1 MQRNGNMKFGLIGN
15 KLKKSYSKII
25 HDDLSNNTYELWNLK
40 NNEFVNFIT
49 QKNFDGINVTIPFKE
64 KVIPFLDFIDEE
76 AKVIGCVNTIKKE
89 NNKLYGYNTDAFG
102 FTSLLDYFNID
113 VKGKNILI
121 LGTGATSKTVNYVL
135 SKRNVNK
142 ITFVSRSHKA
152 SSVTYTEAIS
162 LTDTNIIINTTPYG
176 MNPNLEKNSLLS
188 LNSFSNLETVIDVI
202 YNPLRTPLLIEAK
215 EKGCKAYSGLYM
227 LVAQAI
233 KSHEIF
239 TNHIFNKDIIAKL
252 YKSLLLR
259 ECNIV
264 FIGMPSCGKS
274 TASKAIS
281 KILCKERI
289 DIDEEI
295 EQQYDLSICEIFN
308 SKGEEY
314 FRKLETSIIKNIF
327 NLNGKIISLGGGS
340 LLTKEN
346 VPFILRNSLLI
357 FLDRDLSLLKANQ
370 NAIKSRPLLKDNNS
384 FDTLFKERYPLYLKY
399 ADIVIK
405 NNGSHHDTK
414 KLILEKL
421 L

>member
-1 MQRNGNMKFGLIGN
+1 MKFGLIGN

-25 HDDLSNNTYELWNLK
+25 HEELSTNTYELWNLK
-40 NNEFVNFIT
+40 SDEFTNFIT
-49 QKNFDGINVTIPFKE
+49 QKKFDGINVTIPYKE
-64 KVIPFLDFIDEE
+64 KVIPFLDYIDDE
-76 AKVIGCVNTIKKE
+76 AKAIGCINTIKKV
-89 NNKLYGYNTDAFG
+89 NGKLYGYNTDAFG
-102 FTSLLDYFNID
+102 FSSLLDYFNVD
-113 VKGKNILI
+113 VKNKNVLI

-135 SKRNVNK
+135 LKRKVNK
-142 ITFVSRSHKA
+142 VTFVSRSHKDN
-152 SSVTYTEAIS
+152 SVTYDEALS
-162 LTDTNIIINTTPYG
+162 FTDTNIIINTTPYG
-176 MNPNLEKNSLLS
+176 MNQTVDKTSLLS
-188 LNSFSNLETVIDVI
+188 LNSFINLETVIDVI

-239 TNHIFNKDIIAKL
+239 TNHIFNKEIIAKI
-252 YKSLLLR
+252 YKSLLLK

-274 TASKAIS
+274 TASNIIS
-281 KILCKERI
+281 RILCKERI

-295 EQQYDLSICEIFN
+295 EQQYDLSICEIFKI
-308 SKGEEY
+308 KGENY
-314 FRKLETSIIKNIF
+314 FRELETSIIKSVF
-327 NLNGKIISLGGGS
+327 NHNGKIISLGGGS
-340 LLTKEN
+340 LLKKEN
-346 VPFILRNSLLI
+346 IPFILKNSLLI

-370 NAIKSRPLLKDNNS
+370 NAIKSRPLLKDDNS
-384 FDTLFKERYPLYLKY
+384 FDKLFKERYPLYLRY